1 MCLNKQKK
9 LKDLDM
15 KIKYMLYF
23 ILSTTNVTL
32 VTEKKTP
39 LPKIMNIKTKFTK
52 ILSCQEANDRIE
64 INSD

>member
-1 MCLNKQKK
+1 
-9 LKDLDM
+9 M

-39 LPKIMNIKTKFTK
+39 LPKSMKIKTKFRK
-52 ILSCQEANDRIE
+52 ILSCQVANDATE
-64 INSD
+64 INSDWCKLI

>member
-1 MCLNKQKK
+1 
-9 LKDLDM
+9 M

-32 VTEKKTP
+32 VTDKKTP
-39 LPKIMNIKTKFTK
+39 LPKSMNIKTKFTK
-52 ILSCQEANDRIE
+52 ILSSQEANDAIE